1 MKVTFISLV
10 DLDEVHH
17 GDVPLRGV
25 AGDIPLEHPNHVVR
39 HVGIVVRSAIGPME
53 ADCRCRDKRCI
64 VSKMKLTEHIKIS
77 IMKSLETV
85 PVDVSHLER

>member
-17 GDVPLRGV
+17 RDVPLRGV
-25 AGDIPLEHPNHVVR
+25 AGDIPLKHPDHVVR
-39 HVGIVVRSAIGPME
+39 HIGIVMRRAIGPME
-53 ADCRCRDKRCI
+53 TDFCCRDKRCI
-64 VSKMKLTEHIKIS
+64 ISEMKLTEHIKIS
-77 IMKSLETV
+77 IMKSLEAV

>member
-10 DLDEVHH
+10 YLDEVNHR
-17 GDVPLRGV
+17 DVPLCSV
-25 AGDIPLEHPNHVVR
+25 AGDIPLKHSDQVVR

-53 ADCRCRDKRCI
+53 TDFCCRDKRCI
-64 VSKMKLTEHIKIS
+64 ISEMKLTEHIKIS

>member
-17 GDVPLRGV
+17 RDVPLCGV

-39 HVGIVVRSAIGPME
+39 HIGIVVRSAIGSME
-53 ADCRCRDKRCI
+53 TDFCCGDKRCI
-64 VSKMKLTEHIKIS
+64 ISKMKLTEHIKIS
-77 IMKSLETV
+77 IMKSLKTV